1 MIVFSTPSTLNV
13 NVSFV
18 VGALSSV
25 IVYVT
30 VAPSSSPVI
39 SDVNVAFVL
48 SIESTTVSSFELF
61 TNVNFS

>member
-30 VAPSSSPVI
+30 VAPSSSPII

-48 SIESTTVSSFELF
+48 SVVSSIVTTELSLVSKL
-61 TNVNFS
+61 T